1 MTESVSARAAKASVI
16 AKAKAHFKDKLAQG
30 LRGPIHVSEWDVDVY
45 YKPATTFHQES
56 KVIELQQAGKT
67 TEALIQTLIN
77 RALDDN
83 GKNIF
88 TLADKQDLMRGVDPQ
103 VMLKIVSAMNDDDG
117 MDDEAVL
124 GN

>member
-1 MTESVSARAAKASVI
+1 MTTSATARAAKESVI
-16 AKAKAHFKDKLAQG
+16 AKAKAHFKDKLSMG
-30 LRGPIHVSEWDVDVY
+30 LKGPIHVSEWDINVY
-45 YKPATTFHQES
+45 YKPATTFFQEG

-67 TEALIQTLIN
+67 TEALVQTLIN
-77 RALDDN
+77 RALDED

-88 TLADKQDLMRGVDPQ
+88 TLADKNDLMRGVDPA
-103 VMLKIVSAMNDDDG
+103 VILKIVGAMNDDDG